1 MQYSSMTG
9 FGKTQIQFENK
20 KISVE
25 IKSLNSKQADIFTK
39 LPSMYKEKEIAVR
52 NIISKKL
59 ERGKIDILVSVEN
72 LQEYKP
78 SRLNKELF
86 KSYYHEI
93 KNINSEL
100 GIEVSDDSIFL
111 ALTRMPDISMQ
122 ETEQISDLEWD
133 SLYKAVEKACD
144 NLIEFR
150 KQEGTALG
158 EDIIN
163 RISLIDNKI
172 AEIELYESQRLET
185 IKSRI
190 SSNLNEFFD
199 TDKIDSNRFE
209 QELLYYIE
217 RLDITEE
224 KIRLHNH
231 CQYFI
236 TESKTSEAIGKKL
249 SFLVQEMGREINTLG
264 SKANHAEM
272 QKIVVQMKDELE
284 KIKEQIMNVL

>member
-9 FGKTQIQFENK
+9 FGKAQAQLENK

-39 LPSMYKEKEIAVR
+39 LPSMYKEKEIALR

-59 ERGKIDILVSVEN
+59 ERGKIDLLISVES
-72 LQEYKP
+72 LQEQKHN
-78 SRLNKELF
+78 RINKELF
-86 KSYYHEI
+86 KSYYHEL
-93 KNINSEL
+93 KSINAEL
-100 GIEVSDDSIFL
+100 GIEVSDDTIFL
-111 ALTRMPDISMQ
+111 ALTRIPEISLQ
-122 ETEQISDLEWD
+122 ETEQISEHEWNT
-133 SLYKAVEKACD
+133 LYEVVEKACE
-144 NLIEFR
+144 NLIVFR
-150 KQEGTALG
+150 KQEGAAIG

-163 RISLIDNKI
+163 RISLIDKKI
-172 AEIELYESQRLET
+172 AEIELYEGQRLET
-185 IKSRI
+185 IKNRI
-190 SSNLNEFFD
+190 SGNLHEFFD
-199 TDKIDSNRFE
+199 SDKIDSNRFE

-217 RLDITEE
+217 KLDITEE

-231 CQYFI
+231 CEYFI
-236 TESKTSEAIGKKL
+236 AESKTSESIGKKL

-272 QKIVVQMKDELE
+272 QKIVIQMKDELE

>member
-236 TESKTSEAIGKKL
+236 AESKTSEAIGKKL